1 MTLSLLKGQL
11 SVVIFFVF
19 LFSLFTIHS
28 LFTNEVL
35 AAPGDAP
42 NPKPCE
48 NALNANYTM
57 NALDPISFTVSETAS
72 PGTEVTAEKTVYF
85 NVDFSKL
92 QAVFG
97 KPSSDYL
104 ESRFQ
109 DEPHREIDILSL
121 ESADFNKFHGPNQKI
136 TPKSLIDPERVKYV
150 EDVYNKP
157 ELAESANKFSDINGE
172 NPHTIYEL
180 IHDLGFPYPPNPPE
194 GDEDRTEWLRTWGR
208 YWEKIPT
215 AVSEFNYGRLLFLP
229 VSGQSNIQQHEQ
241 GQAGTCP
248 IPLRTIYFVLPEFA
262 RTTSISSQANRVVVP
277 KAAQSVEKSLLAKA
291 GENTKEAFSKI
302 TKKCFDAF
310 LQTPLSKVLKKAV
323 KITLNFLGPVKI
335 AYAKDPACELGVLPD
350 DKKGTAPFCAL
361 PAVDP
366 DTNQPQ
372 LQAGDICR
380 DVNDPNK
387 LDKNN
392 PNVNCTFKLDWTRR
406 GLIIGQTGPEQ
417 WDRCDPVDE
426 DTGEQTCYLD
436 VKIWPTFLI
445 PWLAEIWNNT
455 TYSDEDESNYVLN
468 TKQKTGKPGVY
479 TLFKPKSTDETVF
492 PKGKNLPGKQANPD
506 PNDLKQRFLGA
517 SKCNLDFDRDIALK
531 PKALQE
537 ANGIQSA
544 ECNLLAAV
552 PPGPGQGGGPE
563 PPNVPPNSNDCSDS
577 PVGPYELTNPLGN
590 FGDPNCDFSISELA
604 DLLDQY
610 DPANALKWIAII
622 GMESGYNPNS
632 YNPGSTA
639 GQAFGLVQMGHA
651 AYPEYGLDYQI
662 ADPGTEYDRGDVEW
676 HLQVY
681 NAIHYNNEI
690 ISGSF
695 CYWEAAIILGIARG
709 C

>member
-277 KAAQSVEKSLLAKA
+277 KAAQSFEKSLLAKA
-291 GENTKEAFSKI
+291 GEKQHRTQRAALVEFLADRHEADRKGGQEQRGHRRAGLGYLVDEGDQDPVGEHEQGPRHRILFK
-302 TKKCFDAF
+302 
-310 LQTPLSKVLKKAV
+310 QEETPHEPKPSVSGR
-323 KITLNFLGPVKI
+323 NGPH
-335 AYAKDPACELGVLPD
+335 GN
-350 DKKGTAPFCAL
+350 GHAL
-361 PAVDP
+361 V
-366 DTNQPQ
+366 
-372 LQAGDICR
+372 R
-380 DVNDPNK
+380 RSSR
-387 LDKNN
+387 
-392 PNVNCTFKLDWTRR
+392 TRR
-406 GLIIGQTGPEQ
+406 
-417 WDRCDPVDE
+417 
-426 DTGEQTCYLD
+426 
-436 VKIWPTFLI
+436 
-445 PWLAEIWNNT
+445 
-455 TYSDEDESNYVLN
+455 
-468 TKQKTGKPGVY
+468 
-479 TLFKPKSTDETVF
+479 
-492 PKGKNLPGKQANPD
+492 
-506 PNDLKQRFLGA
+506 
-517 SKCNLDFDRDIALK
+517 KC
-531 PKALQE
+531 
-537 ANGIQSA
+537 
-544 ECNLLAAV
+544 
-552 PPGPGQGGGPE
+552 
-563 PPNVPPNSNDCSDS
+563 
-577 PVGPYELTNPLGN
+577 
-590 FGDPNCDFSISELA
+590 
-604 DLLDQY
+604 
-610 DPANALKWIAII
+610 
-622 GMESGYNPNS
+622 
-632 YNPGSTA
+632 
-639 GQAFGLVQMGHA
+639 
-651 AYPEYGLDYQI
+651 
-662 ADPGTEYDRGDVEW
+662 
-676 HLQVY
+676 
-681 NAIHYNNEI
+681 
-690 ISGSF
+690 SGS
-695 CYWEAAIILGIARG
+695 CACVSSPGRG
-709 C
+709 R